1 VAVLNEHEVIAS
13 CCACGPSPGGS
24 GGTAAS
30 ERVHQAFPLGA
41 GVDPS
46 YPGGGR
52 LGEKPS
58 AIDGRRIPHQGSLH
72 LSFCAAGGLASGNP
86 GRADNSLLLCT
97 VGDDPFQGA
106 LESTVAG
113 KAIGDRI
120 LRIRHLKQGEDM
132 QACHVLF
139 LGRAQS
145 KRIPTLLAN
154 LHNAPILTV
163 GETPGFLGAGG
174 MICFVLEG
182 NNVRFGINLDAAAS
196 AKLKIGSRL
205 LILAQTVVG
214 ESREK

>member
-1 VAVLNEHEVIAS
+1 MSTRSPRHAVRADPPPVEVAAHRQVSACTKRSLWALVLVL
-13 CCACGPSPGGS
+13 PFLVTGGWERS
-24 GGTAAS
+24 RAQSTDEEYRIKAAFIFHFAQLVDWPP
-30 ERVHQAFPLGA
+30 ETPA
-41 GVDPS
+41 G
-46 YPGGGR
+46 
-52 LGEKPS
+52 
-58 AIDGRRIPHQGSLH
+58 
-72 LSFCAAGGLASGNP
+72 
-86 GRADNSLLLCT
+86 ADNSLLLCT

-196 AKLKIGSRL
+196 ARLKIGSRL
-205 LILAQTVVG
+205 LVLAQTVVG

>member
-1 VAVLNEHEVIAS
+1 
-13 CCACGPSPGGS
+13 
-24 GGTAAS
+24 
-30 ERVHQAFPLGA
+30 
-41 GVDPS
+41 
-46 YPGGGR
+46 
-52 LGEKPS
+52 
-58 AIDGRRIPHQGSLH
+58 
-72 LSFCAAGGLASGNP
+72 
-86 GRADNSLLLCT
+86 